1 MLFSSSYILQKII
14 MIPIVL
20 IALTFHELA
29 HGWVSSKLGD
39 PTPGLTGRL
48 TINPLAHL
56 DPVGA
61 ILMVLTGFGWA
72 KPVQISPRY
81 YKNPKY
87 GMAIT
92 AAAGPLSNLAM
103 AFIAMILY
111 TIVVII
117 GCKTGQFY
125 YENAAVYYMT
135 GARPDVL
142 FRIMDFISIFVN
154 VNLCF
159 MVFNIIPIP
168 PLDGSRVLG
177 LFLSNSAYFKLQQYE
192 RYSFILIIV
201 LSLSGVFSRFIGTGV
216 GFFMN
221 MLIKLSM
228 MIVGLVV

>member
-1 MLFSSSYILQKII
+1 MFSSSYILQKII

-29 HGWVSSKLGD
+29 HGLVSAKLGD
-39 PTPGLTGRL
+39 PTPRLTGRL

-56 DPVGA
+56 DPIGA

-72 KPVQISPRY
+72 KPVQINPRY

-103 AFIAMILY
+103 AFIAMLIY
-111 TIVVII
+111 TAVVII
-117 GCKTGQFY
+117 GCKTGQFH
-125 YENAAVYYMT
+125 YENAAVYYMD

-142 FRIMDFISIFVN
+142 FRIMNFISIFVN

-168 PLDGSRVLG
+168 PLDGSRILG
-177 LFLSNSAYFKLQQYE
+177 LFLSNEAYFKLQQYE
-192 RYSFILIIV
+192 RYSFMLIIL
-201 LSLSGVFSRFIGTGV
+201 LSVSGVFSRFIGTGV
-216 GFFMN
+216 GFFMELL
-221 MLIKLSM
+221 MRFSM
-228 MIVGLVV
+228 IIVGMVA